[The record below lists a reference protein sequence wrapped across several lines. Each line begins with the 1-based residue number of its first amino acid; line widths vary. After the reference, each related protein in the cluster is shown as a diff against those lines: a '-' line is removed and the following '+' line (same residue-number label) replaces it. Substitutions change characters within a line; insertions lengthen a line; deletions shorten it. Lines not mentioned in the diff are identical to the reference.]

1 MSPAGDGLA
10 SFRMKQERCTSV
22 LVVEGLRVR
31 FRGLALWLGLPIH
44 NHEPPGIHFEH
55 NVG

>member
-10 SFRMKQERCTSV
+10 SFRMKRERCTSF

-44 NHEPPGIHFEH
+44 DLQPPGIHFE
-55 NVG
+55 